1 MYNLLIILIIIVAV
15 LLVLVVLAQNSKGG
29 GLNSSFG
36 GVGSSQMIG
45 VKKTTDLLE
54 RITWGLA
61 IALFV
66 LTLATKIPAVT
77 GSGNSGDG
85 NPEGIEV
92 KPQINGNT
100 STKTPAKT
108 KKPATNNNDSKKP
121 ATGDNKKPA
130 DNK

>member
-1 MYNLLIILIIIVAV
+1 MYNLLIILIIVVAV

-36 GVGSSQMIG
+36 GGGSNQMIG

-66 LTLATKIPAVT
+66 LTLATKIPAIT
-77 GSGNSGDG
+77 GIGASSGES
-85 NPEGIEV
+85 NPEGIEANPGARGNSA
-92 KPQINGNT
+92 PQA
-100 STKTPAKT
+100 TPVNPSGD
-108 KKPATNNNDSKKP
+108 KKPAAS
-121 ATGDNKKPA
+121 GNKKPS
-130 DNK
+130 DNKPTDKK